1 MIIMLFVIVVI
12 VLVMFLMFIMIIM
25 LFVIVVIVLVMFI
38 MVVMFIMAMIVERAA
53 FTEPE
58 GHQPAT
64 FHQRYRHCF
73 RCDAVNRLLQK
84 RLKIM
89 AHPENKVS
97 LLQLFGL

>member
-1 MIIMLFVIVVI
+1 MIIMLVVIVVT
-12 VLVMFLMFIMIIM
+12 VLVMFLMVVMI
-25 LFVIVVIVLVMFI
+25 I

-73 RCDAVNRLLQK
+73 RCDAVNRFLQK

-97 LLQLFGL
+97 LLQLFSL

>member
-1 MIIMLFVIVVI
+1 MIIFIMIIMLVVIVVT
-12 VLVMFLMFIMIIM
+12 VLVMFLMVVMI
-25 LFVIVVIVLVMFI
+25 I